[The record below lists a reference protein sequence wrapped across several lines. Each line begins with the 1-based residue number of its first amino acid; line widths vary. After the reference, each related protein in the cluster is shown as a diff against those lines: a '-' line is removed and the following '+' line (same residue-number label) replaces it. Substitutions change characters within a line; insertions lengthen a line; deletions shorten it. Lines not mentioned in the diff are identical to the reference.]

1 MLKFCWYFYVISTPT
16 PSRGKSKS
24 SILKSQISL
33 FKDQKEGILFFY
45 FFLLIYI
52 TEYPYLAIQ
61 PQNQLKKPFPRTTRY
76 VWGLRKSTN
85 NNITSSSNQQP
96 DKQQP
101 AKTEASR
108 QDRSNQPTSNQQNNK
123 HPAKR
128 MFVRPKNV
136 IDKLRVFWYSKRV
149 IEECLY

>member
-1 MLKFCWYFYVISTPT
+1 MLKFCWYFYVIPTPT

-85 NNITSSSNQQP
+85 NNITSNSNQQP

-108 QDRSNQPTSNQQNNK
+108 QDRSNQPTSNQPKQ
-123 HPAKR
+123 PA
-128 MFVRPKNV
+128 PGEKNV
-136 IDKLRVFWYSKRV
+136 CQAK
-149 IEECLY
+149 ECY